1 MVIIRMQGGLGNQ
14 LFQYALCQEFKSKG
28 IETKIDIS
36 AYEDGRESRKLELKK
51 LGLNPE
57 TADRQEL
64 HRYFADNTHF
74 TDRLFRYLFG
84 QGKYKK
90 EKDYDF
96 NPSILDIT
104 DGFLS
109 GYWQS
114 EKYFRMAASEVR
126 ENICFQ
132 NMDITSVKQRVE
144 QIEGVNAVS
153 VHVRQGDYLQHAELY
168 GGICTE
174 AYYRKA
180 IQYMAEHVKDPVF
193 FVFSD
198 EPDRAGQML
207 AGYPCHVV
215 TENMGDNSYR
225 DMYLMSRCRYHII
238 ANSTFSWWGAWLD
251 RHEDKIVITPPKWNH
266 LCKTHDICCD
276 GWIMIESMGE

>member
-14 LFQYALCQEFKSKG
+14 LFQYALCWEFKSKG

-36 AYEDGRESRKLELKK
+36 AYEDGREGRKLELKK
-51 LGLNPE
+51 LGLDLE

-64 HRYFADNTHF
+64 HCYFADNALY
-74 TDRLFRYLFG
+74 TDRFFRYLFG
-84 QGKYKK
+84 RGKYKK

-96 NPSILDIT
+96 NPSILDIE

-114 EKYFRMAASEVR
+114 EKYFRTAASEVR
-126 ENICFQ
+126 ERICFQ
-132 NMDITSVKQRVE
+132 NIDIPSVKQREE

-153 VHVRQGDYLQHAELY
+153 IHVRQGDYLQHAELY

-174 AYYRKA
+174 VYYRKA

-198 EPDRAGQML
+198 EPDRAQQML
-207 AGYPCHVV
+207 AGYSCHVV

-225 DMYLMSRCRYHII
+225 DMYLMSRCRHHII

-276 GWIMIESMGE
+276 DWIMIESVEE